1 MSTEEPGDSSHSSLK
16 MSENMFQEGLY
27 QVYFK
32 ERPKKRPVEQQDLHH
47 ARIHRW
53 FSSVVNTRLLVSGV
67 VQFLSGAVCMLAAVC
82 HACVSYDCSVTMT
95 APVWSSLLFMAA
107 GCVAVEVQRKP
118 NKLKI
123 IILMGVHLL
132 SLLIGLSL
140 LFAYCLSSQRP
151 LALRTRKQLVGTY
164 VAKGS
169 AVAFT
174 LLCLLLSLYIVL
186 LSWRGL
192 RRYGSTT
199 VQVRGYDRVM
209 QEPDDD
215 TGHLLEHVDSV

>member
-1 MSTEEPGDSSHSSLK
+1 MR
-16 MSENMFQEGLY
+16 ENMFQEGLY

-32 ERPKKRPVEQQDLHH
+32 EHPQTTRPAAQGDLHH

-67 VQFLSGAVCMLAAVC
+67 VQFLSGAVCVLTTVC
-82 HACVSYDCSVTMT
+82 HACVSYDCSVAMT
-95 APVWSSLLFMAA
+95 TSVWSSLLFMAA

-123 IILMGVHLL
+123 IILMVVHLL
-132 SLLIGLSL
+132 SLLIGFSL
-140 LFAYCLSSQRP
+140 LLAYCLSSQRP
-151 LALRTRKQLVGTY
+151 LALNTTKQLVGSY
-164 VAKGS
+164 VAKSS

-174 LLCLLLSLYIVL
+174 FLCLLLSLFIVL

-192 RRYGSTT
+192 RRYGSGT
-199 VQVRGYDRVM
+199 VHVRGYDRVA
-209 QEPDDD
+209 QEPGDDD
-215 TGHLLEHVDSV
+215 IGPLMVHVDSV